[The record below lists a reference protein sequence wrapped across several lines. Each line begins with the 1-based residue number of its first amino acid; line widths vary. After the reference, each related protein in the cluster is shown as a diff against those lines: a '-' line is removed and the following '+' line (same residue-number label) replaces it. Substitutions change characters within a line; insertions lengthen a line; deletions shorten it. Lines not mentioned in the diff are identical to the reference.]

1 MYFILLYVFRYSYC
15 DIDVLTSVK
24 VKRLSIESNYYI
36 RLIIHAGSWAIF
48 APLNLAP
55 LFYTVME
62 NDSVAVVGMTIIND
76 VYLTFPIPVL
86 LSFQGGNATSAL

>member
-1 MYFILLYVFRYSYC
+1 MYSDTPTV
-15 DIDVLTSVK
+15 IDVLTSVK
-24 VKRLSIESNYYI
+24 VKGLSLESNYYI

-48 APLNLAP
+48 TPLYLDP

-62 NDSVAVVGMTIIND
+62 NDSVAVVGLRIIND
-76 VYLTFPIPVL
+76 VFLTIPIAVQ